1 MVFHEIINQKPPHH
15 FMVKNILNKLSS
27 FSRNNEYKQVSQN
40 MLYLTLLNFIT
51 YLSPIL
57 LIPYLIKTV
66 GEEKFGIY
74 IFSWTFIFYFVFI
87 VNYGF
92 DFSAT
97 NQIAIYKNNRDK
109 ISSIFFN
116 IIFIRIT
123 IAILCMFGIYIAAN
137 TIHILFPYRQS
148 LYFGFGI
155 VFGIAL
161 FPSWLFQGMEQMKFI
176 TIINAITRLLP
187 LLFIFL
193 LIHQADQYQ
202 YVILIQAIGFII
214 GGIFSFLFAIK
225 HYKLTYH
232 RPSLKI
238 MIQQLKD
245 GWSLF
250 LSTVGMT
257 LYRETNVFIMGFTLG
272 NYSLIGYYSVADKFI
287 RFAQTLAMPI
297 AQSLFPYFSRKFYTN
312 KESSLLIMTKF
323 GKLYLSLLT
332 FIALIMLI
340 TIKPIIKIYLGG
352 MHPDILINFYIMLP
366 IIIVSG
372 FSYYYGIVG
381 LINLGYRKT
390 FTVFV
395 FIVGGLNIINS
406 FLLTKTQLLE
416 KGASISILI
425 SETLLF
431 ILITT
436 FYHKKARK

>member
-1 MVFHEIINQKPPHH
+1 
-15 FMVKNILNKLSS
+15 MVKNILNKLSS
-27 FSRNNEYKQVSQN
+27 FSKNSEYKQVSQN

-57 LIPYLIKTV
+57 LIPYLMKTV

-92 DFSAT
+92 DFSVT

-116 IIFIRIT
+116 IIFIRVI
-123 IAILCMFGIYIAAN
+123 IAILCIFGIYFAAN
-137 TIHILFPYRQS
+137 TIHILFPYKQS

-161 FPSWLFQGMEQMKFI
+161 FPSWLFQGMEEMKFI
-176 TIINAITRLLP
+176 TIVNLITRLLP
-187 LLFIFL
+187 LLFIF
-193 LIHQADQYQ
+193 IFIQQADQYQ
-202 YVILIQAIGFII
+202 FIILIQAIGFII
-214 GGIFSFLFAIK
+214 GGVFSFVFAIK
-225 HYKLTYH
+225 HYKLVYQK
-232 RPSLKI
+232 PSIKI

-297 AQSLFPYFSRKFYTN
+297 AQSLFPFFSRKFNTN
-312 KESSLLIMTKF
+312 KNSSLVIMGKF

-332 FIALIMLI
+332 FIALMMLI
-340 TIKPIIKIYLGG
+340 TIKPIVKIYLGG
-352 MHPDILINFYIMLP
+352 SHSDIVTNFYIMLP

-381 LINLGYRKT
+381 LINLGYRKA
-390 FTVFV
+390 FTIFV
-395 FIVGGLNIINS
+395 FIVGSINIINCYW
-406 FLLTKTQLLE
+406 LTRTQLLE

-436 FYHKKARK
+436 FYHNKTKKIDKSHD

>member
-1 MVFHEIINQKPPHH
+1 
-15 FMVKNILNKLSS
+15 MVKNILNKLSS
-27 FSRNNEYKQVSQN
+27 FSKNNEYKQVSQN

-57 LIPYLIKTV
+57 LIPYLMKTV

-109 ISSIFFN
+109 ISSIFYN
-116 IIFIRIT
+116 ITFIRVI

-137 TIHILFPYRQS
+137 TIHILFPYKQS
-148 LYFGFGI
+148 LYYGFGI

-161 FPSWLFQGMEQMKFI
+161 FPSWLFQGMEEMKFI
-176 TIINAITRLLP
+176 TIVNIITRLLP
-187 LLFIFL
+187 LIFIF
-193 LIHQADQYQ
+193 IFIQQADQFQ
-202 YVILIQAIGFII
+202 FIILIQAIGFII

-225 HYKLTYH
+225 HYKLVYH
-232 RPSLKI
+232 QPSIKI

-297 AQSLFPYFSRKFYTN
+297 AQSLFPYFSRKFNTN
-312 KESSLLIMTKF
+312 KNSSLLIMSKF
-323 GKLYLSLLT
+323 GKLYLSLLA

-340 TIKPIIKIYLGG
+340 IIKPTIKLYLGG
-352 MHPDILINFYIMLP
+352 TYPDVITNFYIMLP
-366 IIIVSG
+366 IVIVSG

-390 FTVFV
+390 FTIFV
-395 FIVGGLNIINS
+395 FIVGGINIVNS
-406 FLLTKTQLLE
+406 YFLTRTLLFE
-416 KGASISILI
+416 KGASIAILI

-431 ILITT
+431 ILVTT
-436 FYHKKARK
+436 FYHKKTKTTDKSHD

>member
-1 MVFHEIINQKPPHH
+1 
-15 FMVKNILNKLSS
+15 MVKNILNKLNS
-27 FSRNNEYKQVSQN
+27 FSKNSEYKQVSQN

-57 LIPYLIKTV
+57 LIPYLMKIV

-97 NQIAIYKNNRDK
+97 NQIAIHKNNRDK

-116 IIFIRIT
+116 IIYTRII
-123 IAILCMFGIYIAAN
+123 IAILCMFVIYIAAN
-137 TIHILFPYRQS
+137 TIQILYPYKQS

-161 FPSWLFQGMEQMKFI
+161 FPSWLFQGMEEMKFI
-176 TIINAITRLLP
+176 TIINLITRLLP
-187 LLFIFL
+187 LLFIIL
-193 LIHQADQYQ
+193 LIRKAEQYQ

-214 GGIFSFLFAIK
+214 GGIFSFIFSIK
-225 HYKLTYH
+225 HYNLTF
-232 RPSLKI
+232 RKPSITI
-238 MIQQLKD
+238 MVQQLKE

-257 LYRETNVFIMGFTLG
+257 LYRETNVFIMGFTIG
-272 NYSLIGYYSVADKFI
+272 NYSLIGYYSIADKFV
-287 RFAQTLAMPI
+287 RFAQSLALPI
-297 AQSLFPYFSRKFYTN
+297 AQSLYPYFSRKFITN
-312 KESSLLIMTKF
+312 KNSSLLVMSKF
-323 GKLYLSLLT
+323 GKVYLSLLA
-332 FIALIMLI
+332 FIALIMLV
-340 TIKPIIKIYLGG
+340 TIKPTIKIYLGDTY
-352 MHPDILINFYIMLP
+352 PDILYNFYIMLP
-366 IIIVSG
+366 VVIVSG

-381 LINLGYRKT
+381 LVNLGYRKT
-390 FTVFV
+390 FTIIV
-395 FIVGGLNIINS
+395 FIVGGINIINS
-406 FLLTKTQLLE
+406 YFLTRTQLLE

-431 ILITT
+431 ILITI
-436 FYHKKARK
+436 FYHKKTK